1 VLKKFRARA
10 KAFARPTPHAC
21 AAYFTSLARKSKHW
35 SLCMHVRRRR
45 NFRNARINAKKIFH
59 RRNFAKWNAGLRHAE
74 WTGVHSYKQ
83 HARRRL
89 RHAQVR
95 AVRLPRVVKRVVYKC
110 NGRAK
115 VNAGASVAQ
124 SRGGVLQ

>member
-1 VLKKFRARA
+1 
-10 KAFARPTPHAC
+10 
-21 AAYFTSLARKSKHW
+21 
-35 SLCMHVRRRR
+35 MHVRRRR

-74 WTGVHSYKQ
+74 WSRIHSYKQ

-95 AVRLPRVVKRVVYKC
+95 AVRLPGVVKRVVYKC
-110 NGRAK
+110 NGRAE
-115 VNAGASVAQ
+115 VHVCAAVAQ
-124 SRGGVLQ
+124 SRGGALKQVNGGCGCVACDL